1 MIILTGAS
9 GGLGQAIRKDLLK
22 IDELQPISYKNGLEF
37 DNKVDLSNSKD
48 IKRFVDYWK
57 TKLHRITVV
66 HLAALNFDGLATSYE
81 EAWWDEVMSVN
92 LKGNFL
98 LTKALLPTM
107 ISDHFGRIIH
117 ISSIGMG
124 NIGTIAYSTAKSAL
138 TGMSKVLAR
147 EYARYGITSNI
158 LQLGYFGSG
167 LFNKFTE
174 EKKKEA
180 INKIPNKQLGNTK
193 NIVNAIEFLIKSDY
207 VNGATIAI
215 DGGV

>member
-81 EAWWDEVMSVN
+81 EAWWDEVMNVN